1 MPKTTRCIYNHLS
14 PNGLPPLIG
23 EGELKCFTYSK
34 HLTKLLQRFVRI
46 NVPNQDE
53 NGRSPCQRA
62 TTGSIAEL
70 GSKLEKAQLQ
80 IIKASRLKSIDVEPR
95 LRENKRN

>member
-1 MPKTTRCIYNHLS
+1 MPKTKRCIYNYLIFS
-14 PNGLPPLIG
+14 SLPLLVG
-23 EGELKCFTYSK
+23 GGKLKYFTYSK
-34 HLTKLLQRFVRI
+34 HFTKLLQRFVRI
-46 NVPNQDE
+46 TMPNQDE

>member
-1 MPKTTRCIYNHLS
+1 MPKTKRYIYNYLIFS
-14 PNGLPPLIG
+14 SLPLLVG
-23 EGELKCFTYSK
+23 GGKLKYFTYSK
-34 HLTKLLQRFVRI
+34 HFTKLLQRFVRI
-46 NVPNQDE
+46 TM
-53 NGRSPCQRA
+53 RA

>member
-1 MPKTTRCIYNHLS
+1 M
-14 PNGLPPLIG
+14 
-23 EGELKCFTYSK
+23 
-34 HLTKLLQRFVRI
+34 
-46 NVPNQDE
+46 PNQDE

-70 GSKLEKAQLQ
+70 GSNLEKAQLQ